1 MKKDL
6 QLILAFLV
14 IIVAFALIMI
24 GIYCSE
30 MLICKAALVPL
41 FGALLYTPLKNRVL
55 VKRKGSKSE

>member
-55 VKRKGSKSE
+55 VKRKGSRPE